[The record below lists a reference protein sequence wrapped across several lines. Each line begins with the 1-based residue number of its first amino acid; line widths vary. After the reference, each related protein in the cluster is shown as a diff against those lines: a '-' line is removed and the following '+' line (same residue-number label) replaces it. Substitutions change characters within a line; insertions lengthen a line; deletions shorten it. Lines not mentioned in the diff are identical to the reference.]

1 MTRRTGADLV
11 ADSLDAL
18 GVDVI
23 FGIVS
28 VHNLPILDAIRRREH
43 IRFVTVRHE
52 QAAVHA
58 ADAYARVSGRL
69 GVALVSTGPA
79 TANAVPGLYEAS
91 FASSPVLLLTGQVD
105 SAQYGRGI
113 GFLHEAEQQV
123 PMLRAVTRRV
133 ESVRHTEGIA
143 DAILRTAA
151 DCLTGRPMPGAVEI
165 PIDLQYAPTTAP
177 LPDAP
182 ADVPAISPNPRRLDQ
197 AAEALANGARPMIWA
212 GGGVVRAGAGPALL
226 ALAEALQA
234 PVVTSLHGRGAV
246 PEDHPL
252 CLGALSPFPD
262 IAALLGEAEPLLAV
276 GSRFTWFDTMNPPL
290 RLPASMIHID
300 VDPAVIGR
308 SQPASLAVV
317 GDARLAL
324 EGLVARLGS
333 PPGPNGR
340 IAPDGTDEGAAAASP
355 AGAEGP
361 SFVARAH
368 GAAAAARAAGRQ
380 PIGEDHA
387 AILDAMRAT
396 LPRRSVVVCDSTVPA
411 YTWANRLLPVYE
423 PGSFV
428 HPAGGAIGPGLPFAM
443 GAAQGRPGA
452 PVVLVSGDGGFM
464 FHIGEL
470 ATLAENDLPVIIC
483 LFDDGGYGVLRGV
496 EDKHYPAR
504 IGVDLHTPDF
514 AAVAEA
520 MGVPATR
527 VDSAPA
533 FTAAFDKAV
542 VAGGPHLLHID
553 MDALA
558 PITGMGSRR
567 TTPV

>member
-11 ADSLDAL
+11 ADCLDAL
-18 GVDVI
+18 GVDVV

-43 IRFVTVRHE
+43 LRFVTMRHE

-79 TANAVPGLYEAS
+79 TANAVPGLYEAT

-123 PMLRAVTRRV
+123 PMLRTVTRRV
-133 ESVRHTEGIA
+133 ESVRHTDGIA
-143 DAILRTAA
+143 DAVLGAAA
-151 DCLTGRPMPGAVEI
+151 DALTGRPMPVAVEI
-165 PIDLQYAPTTAP
+165 PIDLQYAPATTVAP
-177 LPDAP
+177 APAAAGSATADAP
-182 ADVPAISPNPRRLDQ
+182 ATVTAAAVAPIAPNPRRLDQ
-197 AAEALANGARPMIWA
+197 AAEALTGGARPVIWA
-212 GGGVVRAGAGPALL
+212 GGGVVRAGAGPALVE
-226 ALAEALQA
+226 LAEALHA
-234 PVVTSLHGRGAV
+234 PAVTSLHGRGAI

-252 CLGALSPFPD
+252 CLGALSPHPE
-262 IAALLGEAEPLLAV
+262 IAAVLAEADPLLAV
-276 GSRFTWFDTMNPPL
+276 GTRFTWFDTMNPPL
-290 RLPASMIHID
+290 RLPASTIHID
-300 VDPAVIGR
+300 VDGTIIGR
-308 SQPASLAVV
+308 SQPAAVAV
-317 GDARLAL
+317 AGDARLAL
-324 EGLVARLGS
+324 EGILERIGPGHAADGS
-333 PPGPNGR
+333 
-340 IAPDGTDEGAAAASP
+340 
-355 AGAEGP
+355 
-361 SFVARAH
+361 FLARAQ
-368 GAAAAARAAGRQ
+368 GAAAAARAAGRAT
-380 PIGEDHA
+380 IGPDHT
-387 AILDAMRAT
+387 AILDAMRAA
-396 LPRRSVVVCDSTVPA
+396 LPRPSVVVCDSTVPA

-428 HPAGGAIGPGLPFAM
+428 HPTGGAIGPGLPFAI
-443 GAAQGRPGA
+443 GAALGRPEV
-452 PVVLVSGDGGFM
+452 PVALVSGDGGFM

-470 ATLAENDLPVIIC
+470 ATLAENNLPVIIC

-496 EDKHYPAR
+496 QDKHFPGR

-527 VDSAPA
+527 VDSAAA
-533 FTAAFDKAV
+533 FAAAFDKAV
-542 VAGGPHLLHID
+542 AAGGPHLLHID
-553 MDALA
+553 MDALV

-567 TTPV
+567 IRPT

>member
-1 MTRRTGADLV
+1 MTRRAGADLV

-18 GVDVI
+18 GVTVV

-43 IRFVTVRHE
+43 IRFVTTRHE

-105 SAQYGRGI
+105 SAQYGRSI

-123 PMLRAVTRRV
+123 PMLQTVTRRV
-133 ESVRHTEGIA
+133 ESVRATDGIA
-143 DAILRTAA
+143 DAVLRAA
-151 DCLTGRPMPGAVEI
+151 TDAQAGRPMPAAVEI
-165 PIDLQYAPTTAP
+165 PIDLQYAAAG
-177 LPDAP
+177 PDASVMLP
-182 ADVPAISPNPRRLDQ
+182 ALTPVIPSSRRLDQ
-197 AAEALANGARPMIWA
+197 AAEGLAGGARPMIWA
-212 GGGVVRAGAGPALL
+212 GGGVVRAGASPALV

-234 PVVTSLHGRGAV
+234 PVVTSLHGRGAL

-252 CLGALSPFPD
+252 CLGALAPSPE
-262 IAALLGEAEPLLAV
+262 IAAVLAEADPLLAV
-276 GSRFTWFDTMNPPL
+276 GTRFTWFDTMNPAL
-290 RLPASMIHID
+290 RLPDSLIHVD
-300 VDPAVIGR
+300 VDPTVPRR
-308 SQPASLAVV
+308 SQPAALAVT
-317 GDARLAL
+317 GDACLAL
-324 EGLVARLGS
+324 DGLIERIGGS
-333 PPGPNGR
+333 PSADHSWLHR
-340 IAPDGTDEGAAAASP
+340 TQAAATS
-355 AGAEGP
+355 
-361 SFVARAH
+361 ARN
-368 GAAAAARAAGRQ
+368 AGREA
-380 PIGEDHA
+380 IGADHA
-387 AILDAMRAT
+387 AILDSIRAA
-396 LPRRSVVVCDSTVPA
+396 LPRPSAVVCDSTVPA

-428 HPAGGAIGPGLPFAM
+428 HPTGGAIGPGLPFAI
-443 GAAQGRPGA
+443 GAAFGRPG

-470 ATLAENDLPVIIC
+470 ATLAEHQLPVIIC

-496 EDKHYPAR
+496 QDRHFPAR

-514 AAVAEA
+514 AVVAEG

-527 VDSAPA
+527 VDSAPTFA
-533 FTAAFDKAV
+533 AAFDKAV
-542 VAGGPHLLHID
+542 AIGGPHLLHID

-558 PITGMGSRR
+558 PITGMGSRKLR
-567 TTPV
+567 PA

>member
-1 MTRRTGADLV
+1 MTDRRSGADLV

-18 GVDVI
+18 GVDVV

-43 IRFVTVRHE
+43 LRFVTVRHE

-79 TANAVPGLYEAS
+79 TANAVPGLFEAS

-105 SAQYGRGI
+105 SGQYGRGI

-123 PMLRAVTRRV
+123 PMLRTVTRRV
-133 ESVRHTEGIA
+133 EAVRHTDAIS

-165 PIDLQYAPTTAP
+165 PIDLQYGPTTAP
-177 LPDAP
+177 PPTGVSAP
-182 ADVPAISPNPRRLDQ
+182 TAIPPSPRRLDQ
-197 AAEALANGARPMIWA
+197 AAAALTGGPRPVLWA
-212 GGGVVRAGAGPALL
+212 GGGVVRAGAGKVLL

-234 PVVTSLHGRGAV
+234 PVVTSLHGRGSV

-252 CLGALSPFPD
+252 CLGALSPSPE
-262 IAALLGEAEPLLAV
+262 IAGVLADADPLLAV
-276 GSRFTWFDTMNPPL
+276 GTRFTWFDTMNPPL
-290 RLPASMIHID
+290 RLPATTIHID
-300 VDPAVIGR
+300 VDPTVIGR
-308 SQPASLAVV
+308 SQPAALAVV

-324 EGLVARLGS
+324 EGLLERV
-333 PPGPNGR
+333 GPER
-340 IAPDGTDEGAAAASP
+340 
-355 AGAEGP
+355 AGAGP
-361 SFVARAH
+361 FLAQARE
-368 GAAAAARAAGRQ
+368 AADSARTAGRAA
-380 PIGEDHA
+380 IGEDHA
-387 AILDAMRAT
+387 AILDAMRAA
-396 LPRRSVVVCDSTVPA
+396 LPRPSVVVCDSTVPA

-428 HPAGGAIGPGLPFAM
+428 HPTGGAIGPGLPFAI
-443 GAAQGRPGA
+443 GAALGRPDV
-452 PVVLVSGDGGFM
+452 PVALVSGDGGVM

-470 ATLAENDLPVIIC
+470 ATLAEHRLPVVIC

-496 EDKHYPAR
+496 QDRHFPGR

-527 VDSAPA
+527 IDSAPA
-533 FTAAFDKAV
+533 FAAAFDKAV
-542 VAGGPHLLHID
+542 STGGPHLLHID

-567 TTPV
+567 IQHPAHADDEGGGRRHAPGQVRRKP